1 VILIVGLGNPGPQ
14 YEQTRHNA
22 GFLVL
27 DAFAGLRNGAF
38 GRVVA
43 FRPRREFEGQYAD
56 FELERAGKRER
67 VGLLKPETFMNLSG
81 RSVRAAMTFFEVALD
96 DLLVVHDELDVP
108 FGELRLK
115 SGGGDGGHRGLRS
128 ITGELASPNYGRL
141 RVGIG
146 RPNGARADFQG
157 DIADFVL
164 QAFALE
170 ERSVLGNVLASASQ
184 VVEAVITD
192 GLSRSMNR
200 TNQRTVR

>member
-14 YEQTRHNA
+14 YAETRHNA
-22 GFLVL
+22 GFLAL
-27 DAFAGLRNGAF
+27 DAFAALRNGAF

-43 FRPRREFEGQYAD
+43 FGFRRELEAEYAE

-67 VGLLKPETFMNLSG
+67 VGLLKPQTFMNLSG
-81 RSVRAAMTFFEVALD
+81 RSVRATMTRYEVAPSE
-96 DLLVVHDELDVP
+96 LLVVHDELDLP

-115 SGGGDGGHRGLRS
+115 LGGGDGGHRGLRS
-128 ITGELASPNYGRL
+128 ISGELADPGYGRL

-146 RPNGARADFQG
+146 RPGPDFQG

-170 ERSVLGNVLASASQ
+170 ERSVLESVLARTSQ

-192 GLSRSMNR
+192 GLAQSMNR

>member
-1 VILIVGLGNPGPQ
+1 VKLVVGLGNPGPQ
-14 YEQTRHNA
+14 YAGTRHNA

-27 DAFAGLRNGAF
+27 DAFAARSSG

-43 FRPRREFEGQYAD
+43 FGSRFDGQYA
-56 FELERAGKRER
+56 ELEVDAGAARER

-81 RSVRAAMTFFEVALD
+81 RSVRAAMAFFKVTVGE
-96 DLLVVHDELDVP
+96 LLVVHDELDVP

-115 SGGGDGGHRGLRS
+115 QGGGDGGHRGLRS
-128 ITGELASPNYGRL
+128 ISAELNNPSYGRL

-146 RPNGARADFQG
+146 RPPPDFQG

-170 ERSVLGNVLASASQ
+170 EARVLDSVLTSASQ
-184 VVEAVITD
+184 AVEAVIKD
-192 GLSRSMNR
+192 GLSRTMNR

>member
-1 VILIVGLGNPGPQ
+1 MILVVGLGNPGPE
-14 YEQTRHNA
+14 YAETRHNA

-43 FRPRREFEGQYAD
+43 FRPRLEFEAQYAE
-56 FELERAGKRER
+56 FEFEVTGKRER

-81 RSVRAAMTFFEVALD
+81 RSVRAALAFFEVAID
-96 DLLVVHDELDVP
+96 GLLVVHDELDVP

-115 SGGGDGGHRGLRS
+115 AGGGDGGHRGLRS

-146 RPNGARADFQG
+146 RPSLDFQG

-170 ERSVLGNVLASASQ
+170 EKSVLDTVLASASQ
-184 VVEAVITD
+184 AVEAVITD
-192 GLSRSMNR
+192 GLFRTMNR